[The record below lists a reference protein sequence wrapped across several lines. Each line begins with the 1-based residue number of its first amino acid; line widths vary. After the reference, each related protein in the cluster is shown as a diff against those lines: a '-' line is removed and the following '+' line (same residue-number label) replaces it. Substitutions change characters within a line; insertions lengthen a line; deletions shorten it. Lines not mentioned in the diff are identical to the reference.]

1 VEQTRTA
8 IPGGGYEIGDK
19 PRLNLKWG
27 SSVVDA
33 STLGAVNY
41 IKNSLNGLYNNGL
54 DITSLNFRINISTS
68 AATLNSGSSQ
78 SALIIEYTGSGY
90 TAHVFL
96 TETVT

>member
-1 VEQTRTA
+1 MPKVW
-8 IPGGGYEIGDK
+8 
-19 PRLNLKWG
+19 NG

-90 TAHVFL
+90 TAHVSGAEDVKVPFGS
-96 TETVT
+96 